1 MPWSRR
7 DFMWG
12 ASAVAAATAVTT
24 APHASGAAATAT
36 GGTGTSRVKAAG
48 APVDL
53 VPGLPL
59 GPCRLV
65 QILPVE
71 RGALPFELED
81 PAGRRFVVEVHRHT
95 EGVAAL
101 RRAGSCDVF
110 LRNGGSGSTPTN
122 ETHGLGAMALASLLA
137 AHEAY
142 GKPLPQL
149 GTIVERWSSD
159 PPPQFR

>member
-7 DFMWG
+7 DFLWG
-12 ASAVAAATAVTT
+12 ASAAAAATAMTT
-24 APHASGAAATAT
+24 SSRAGATAQAGATAAA
-36 GGTGTSRVKAAG
+36 SVPAAG
-48 APVDL
+48 APVDF

-65 QILPVE
+65 QILPIE

-81 PAGRRFVVEVHRHT
+81 PAGQRFVVEVHQHAA
-95 EGVAAL
+95 GVSAL
-101 RRAGSCDVF
+101 RRAGSYDVF
-110 LRNGGSGSTPTN
+110 LRNGGSGSTPTH
-122 ETHGLGAMALASLLA
+122 ETHGLGAMALASLVA

-142 GKPLPQL
+142 GKPIPEL